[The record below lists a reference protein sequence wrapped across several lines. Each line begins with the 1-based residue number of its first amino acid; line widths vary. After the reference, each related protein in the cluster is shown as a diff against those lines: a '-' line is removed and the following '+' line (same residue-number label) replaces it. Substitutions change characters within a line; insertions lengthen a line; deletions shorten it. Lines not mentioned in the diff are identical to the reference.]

1 MPPAAATIISLI
13 VANSVILVLW
23 KFPPAWRFLN
33 QNFLSTPVYPS
44 AFSILG
50 NVFSHQEVKHFL
62 ANMVVLWFIGTKC
75 TLLPFPESK
84 STIHADI
91 CLVHDDIGRG
101 NFLALYISCGVLG
114 SFTSVSYCVARSF
127 FHVSSLGSS
136 GANAGIVAAWC
147 IINSEYLQTTSSPL
161 QKNPRLTTTYSKRF
175 SFIFLPPDFLPAFS
189 WSAILSFLI
198 LVELVGASKGWR
210 RLDHWAHLG
219 GYASGIAGGVWLKSR
234 QNEAK
239 RLEAQRRQNLGILGR
254 IKEGRL

>member
-1 MPPAAATIISLI
+1 MVTLVVVGLSVLFAQNYSPPPKSARLWPDMPPAAATIISLI
-13 VANSVILVLW
+13 VVNSVILVLW

-62 ANMVVLWFIGTKC
+62 ANMVVLWFIGTKR

-101 NFLALYISCGVLG
+101 NFLALYLSCGVLG

-136 GANAGIVAAWC
+136 GANAGVVAAWC
-147 IINSEYLQTTSSPL
+147 IINSEYLQPLPPSEEPKTNNHLQQALLLHLSPTRFS
-161 QKNPRLTTTYSKRF
+161 PRL
-175 SFIFLPPDFLPAFS
+175 
-189 WSAILSFLI
+189 
-198 LVELVGASKGWR
+198 LVERNPLFPFTR
-210 RLDHWAHLG
+210 R
-219 GYASGIAGGVWLKSR
+219 
-234 QNEAK
+234 NC
-239 RLEAQRRQNLGILGR
+239 RRF
-254 IKEGRL
+254 